1 MSEENKV
8 DEVVTIEELRKCV
21 GLTINE
27 FDEDLKSLRDAAIK
41 KLKLSGIVISK
52 IKKEDSLIIETI
64 KAYVRGNYRYTKQD
78 IAEKFL
84 AVFEENKNFM
94 RSTKE
99 YTQESKENG

>member
-21 GLTINE
+21 GLTISE
-27 FDEDLKSLRDAAIK
+27 FDEDLKSLRNAAIK
-41 KLKLSGIVISK
+41 KIKLSGIVASK
-52 IKKEDSLIIETI
+52 IKKEDSLIVETI

-78 IAEKFL
+78 IATKFL

-94 RSTKE
+94 RSTQE
-99 YTQESKENG
+99 YTQENKQNG

>member
-21 GLTINE
+21 GLTISE
-27 FDEDLKSLRDAAIK
+27 FDEDLKSLRGAAIK
-41 KLKLSGIVISK
+41 KLELSGIVISK
-52 IKKEDSLIIETI
+52 IKKEDSLIVETI

-94 RSTKE
+94 SSTKE
-99 YTQESKENG
+99 YTQESQKNG